1 MRVMVDVSA
10 EIEID
15 VPRETVAAY
24 AIDADNATIWYENIK
39 SVTWE
44 TPKPVTVGS
53 RFAFVAQFL
62 GRRIAYTYEVRELV
76 PGQRFVMAT
85 AQGPFPMET
94 TYQWDDTPAGGSR
107 MTIRNRGEPSG
118 FSKVAAPIM
127 ALAMRRAN
135 NKDLQRLKAI
145 LEAGGPRSIS
155 TAG

>member
-1 MRVMVDVSA
+1 MPAMVDVRT
-10 EIEID
+10 EIKID

-24 AIDADNATIWYENIK
+24 AIDPDNATIWYENIR

-44 TPKPVTVGS
+44 TPKPVAVGS
-53 RFAFVAQFL
+53 RFGFVAQFL
-62 GRRIAYTYEVRELV
+62 GRRLAYTYEVKELV

-94 TYQWDDTPAGGSR
+94 TYQWDDTPTGGTR

-118 FSKVAAPIM
+118 FSRVAAPM
-127 ALAMRRAN
+127 MSRAMRRAN
-135 NKDLQRLKAI
+135 NKDLQRLKAS
-145 LEAGGPRSIS
+145 LEAGGPRPIS